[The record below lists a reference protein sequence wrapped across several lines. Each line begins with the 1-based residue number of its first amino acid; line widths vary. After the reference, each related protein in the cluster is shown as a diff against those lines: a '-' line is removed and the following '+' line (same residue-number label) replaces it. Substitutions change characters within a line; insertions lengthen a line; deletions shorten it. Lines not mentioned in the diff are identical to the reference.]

1 MPFGSHAYSLEVVTS
16 KLDGSGA
23 EKCVRCAPFF
33 AAISVAASVSMISSV

>member
-23 EKCVRCAPFF
+23 EKCA
-33 AAISVAASVSMISSV
+33 